1 MRWRRQQERV
11 REIDGWWRDG
21 ALRSARGWF
30 RARMKDEESD
40 ENRKCKKLQQ
50 ICCQQFYLFFSSCG
64 NVWVGWT
71 HANC

>member
-1 MRWRRQQERV
+1 MRWRRRQERV

-40 ENRKCKKLQQ
+40 ENRKCKKTATNLLPT
-50 ICCQQFYLFFSSCG
+50 ILFFSSCG

-71 HANC
+71 HANR

>member
-30 RARMKDEESD
+30 RAIMKDEETD
-40 ENRKCKKLQQ
+40 ENRKCKKTATNLLPT
-50 ICCQQFYLFFSSCG
+50 IFFSSCG

-71 HANC
+71 HANH